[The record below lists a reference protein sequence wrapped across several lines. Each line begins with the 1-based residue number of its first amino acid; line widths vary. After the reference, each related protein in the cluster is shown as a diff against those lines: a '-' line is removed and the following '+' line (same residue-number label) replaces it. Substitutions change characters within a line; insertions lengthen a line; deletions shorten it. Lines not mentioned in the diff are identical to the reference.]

1 MRWSRDIFNFFNL
14 PTSFVTFSS
23 YTERGFPPKC
33 RCKHLLVFKA
43 RMNYF
48 TLLNLLGHIDCRSHS
63 VLINIWVFSLWTTS
77 LALINRFVFHKN
89 QLNYSCT
96 QISLAHIKTWDL
108 KIPTTFSVCLFLISS
123 FLQPTDT
130 SKFFP
135 ILPSFFF
142 FTFYSF
148 ISAPFYL
155 SFLFPFFFCW
165 LPSYFLS
172 FFHIFF
178 IVFLILF
185 PSFLSFSSQLFLSF
199 TCLSLIFLI
208 SHNSSCFFMTFFFYF
223 NHVFYLSSFL
233 LPFIILSLSCFLFQF
248 FVLFKIIS

>member
-1 MRWSRDIFNFFNL
+1 MS
-14 PTSFVTFSS
+14 PSAT

-108 KIPTTFSVCLFLISS
+108 KIPTTFSVCLFLIPS

-135 ILPSFFF
+135 ILPIFLFVF

-155 SFLFPFFFCW
+155 SFLFLLTSILFCFFF
-165 LPSYFLS
+165 SYIFHCFSHFIS
-172 FFHIFF
+172 FIS
-178 IVFLILF
+178 ILF
-185 PSFLSFSSQLFLSF
+185 PQNLSFIYL
-199 TCLSLIFLI
+199 
-208 SHNSSCFFMTFFFYF
+208 TFFNFSYK
-223 NHVFYLSSFL
+223 S
-233 LPFIILSLSCFLFQF
+233 
-248 FVLFKIIS
+248 